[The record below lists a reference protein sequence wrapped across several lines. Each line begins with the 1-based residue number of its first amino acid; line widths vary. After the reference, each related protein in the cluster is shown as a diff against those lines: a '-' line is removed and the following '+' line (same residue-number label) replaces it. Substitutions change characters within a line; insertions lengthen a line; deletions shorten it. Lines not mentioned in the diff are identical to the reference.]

1 MSRRP
6 DAHGWLVLAML
17 IAATLACATNTPVA
31 SLPTPR
37 PTRTPLPTF
46 TLTPLPPTPTPR
58 PTNTDTPVF
67 TDTPIPTAT
76 PAPTDTPIPSDTPA
90 PTDTPTNPP
99 APPTN
104 PPVVAAP
111 PPTDTPVPPPAVDPP
126 SPQATPTATPEP
138 ATPRGRY
145 EIRGTEGSNNCAH
158 IAVIGRVVEK
168 GGSQPVQ
175 NVTLEVKGDKNPYK
189 GPFFGRTNEKG
200 DYTVLIGELKNDVN
214 GVEFEIKVQES
225 SGVVSE
231 DKHKWKVSSD
241 CHSDGVVQVM
251 EVNWFWKSN

>member
-1 MSRRP
+1 
-6 DAHGWLVLAML
+6 
-17 IAATLACATNTPVA
+17 
-31 SLPTPR
+31 
-37 PTRTPLPTF
+37 
-46 TLTPLPPTPTPR
+46 
-58 PTNTDTPVF
+58 
-67 TDTPIPTAT
+67 
-76 PAPTDTPIPSDTPA
+76 
-90 PTDTPTNPP
+90 
-99 APPTN
+99 
-104 PPVVAAP
+104 
-111 PPTDTPVPPPAVDPP
+111 
-126 SPQATPTATPEP
+126 
-138 ATPRGRY
+138 
-145 EIRGTEGSNNCAH
+145 
-158 IAVIGRVVEK
+158 VVEK

>member
-1 MSRRP
+1 MSRLP
-6 DAHGWLVLAML
+6 GAHSRLALAVL
-17 IAATLACATNTPVA
+17 ITATLACATNTPVA
-31 SLPTPR
+31 SVPTPR

-46 TLTPLPPTPTPR
+46 TLTPIP
-58 PTNTDTPVF
+58 PTNT
-67 TDTPIPTAT
+67 
-76 PAPTDTPIPSDTPA
+76 
-90 PTDTPTNPP
+90 P

-111 PPTDTPVPPPAVDPP
+111 LPTDTPEPPPAPAVEPQ
-126 SPQATPTATPEP
+126 SPVATPTATPEP

-145 EIRGTEGSNNCAH
+145 EIRGTEGSRNCAH
-158 IAVIGRVVEK
+158 VAVIGRVVEK

-200 DYTVLIGELKNDVN
+200 DYTVLVGEVKNDVN

-241 CHSDGVVQVM
+241 CHKDGVVQVM